1 MTTTTIEAKEAA
13 ADTTTMTTRREAIEN
28 MTSSTN
34 HRVAVTLEKI
44 KSRSIK
50 SKVKAKINPNLIK
63 ERVSVLMMT
72 TNYPLIMKNKSLTK

>member
-13 ADTTTMTTRREAIEN
+13 ADTMTMTTRREAIEN
-28 MTSSTN
+28 MTSLIN
-34 HRVAVTLEKI
+34 HRVAVTLAKI

-63 ERVSVLMMT
+63 EKVSGLMMT
-72 TNYPLIMKNKSLTK
+72 TNYPLILKKQSLTK